1 MEILG
6 LIGFHFLLAPFVA
19 WWALSWWIII
29 PCAVAFMISI
39 SALMPS
45 RGKYGKVNHASA
57 AICLA
62 IIGILTATGIG
73 YNSKDTGFW
82 LSALEGAKFFV
93 KFFAVYVTCGIVTLL
108 PLWYVN
114 VRRIGKSLKRLYNE
128 FIEETVR
135 ATDRYSGKFERSG
148 TLTNEQKEEVRK
160 CNGMKDGKLLPYL
173 QVMLIEYK
181 KHCTFP
187 SINAK
192 DNMGL
197 ISSLLFLWPIH
208 CIVEILGELIAKIP
222 EHVARLLRLP
232 LNWISRAVVRGL
244 PEDVK

>member
-93 KFFAVYVTCGIVTLL
+93 KFFAC
-108 PLWYVN
+108 
-114 VRRIGKSLKRLYNE
+114 LKKLMCPSCNPSKVPKTIIFFMF
-128 FIEETVR
+128 FII
-135 ATDRYSGKFERSG
+135 SKF
-148 TLTNEQKEEVRK
+148 
-160 CNGMKDGKLLPYL
+160 
-173 QVMLIEYK
+173 
-181 KHCTFP
+181 
-187 SINAK
+187 
-192 DNMGL
+192 
-197 ISSLLFLWPIH
+197 
-208 CIVEILGELIAKIP
+208 VESVSFYPHWHKA
-222 EHVARLLRLP
+222 
-232 LNWISRAVVRGL
+232 
-244 PEDVK
+244 